1 MAARYRRTISATV
14 AHRRA
19 TSPRAPISRWKM
31 AENVYWLV
39 TLNIPRAAI
48 AMWTSIGSRSA
59 RNTPAD
65 RPRAITAPMTPY
77 EEERPFAEVTRSGL
91 MSYRSEPNQAPTR
104 PKPVITSSAQ
114 SRMP

>member
-48 AMWTSIGSRSA
+48 AMCTSIGSRSA
-59 RNTPAD
+59 RKLPSAC
-65 RPRAITAPMTPY
+65 PRAITVPSMSTIGRLTVRSAGERFMCAPLVWFSAT
-77 EEERPFAEVTRSGL
+77 
-91 MSYRSEPNQAPTR
+91 
-104 PKPVITSSAQ
+104 TSRTKYSCAT
-114 SRMP
+114 